1 MSDVMEREAPA
12 EAPDAEPTATER
24 AADEMVLLAL
34 LLLRFGGHL
43 KALAERRIDEI
54 EVEVLKLVALA
65 DLTSTRRHR
74 LADELGEKSLALAQA
89 GYRRA
94 RKDLEV
100 ELAALAALVAE
111 FVASQIDS
119 ATAPGTAHPLQDGG
133 AEDVAGNAMIEGALL
148 AVWLSRLSGDLV
160 FKLERI
166 FGIAAGARAGATEVL
181 RDVRE
186 AFDSA
191 RRNVHPILRTAITAI
206 TAITVERMVEV
217 ENPDVLKGY
226 VHCSVLDSRTTK
238 HICLPRAG
246 LRWLA
251 DGTPVGH
258 AREFRRPPLHI
269 GCRSHL
275 ALWFKPL
282 EEMPGGVAKKI
293 RVAGRAD
300 EFRDRPVIE
309 PKLETWLRSRPV
321 AEQRSIVG
329 SAKWEAWRGGKLTVA
344 GLLDQSGRP
353 LTLTQIR
360 KLLGL

>member
-1 MSDVMEREAPA
+1 MEREAPA
-12 EAPDAEPTATER
+12 EASDAEPTVTES
-24 AADEMVLLAL
+24 AAEEMILLAL
-34 LLLRFGGHL
+34 ALLRFGGHL
-43 KALAERRIDEI
+43 RTVAERYIDEI

-74 LADELGEKSLALAQA
+74 LADELGEKSLALVQA
-89 GYRRA
+89 GYRLA
-94 RKDLEV
+94 RKDLEAQLA
-100 ELAALAALVAE
+100 ELAVLVGE
-111 FVASQIDS
+111 FVASQIDT

-133 AEDVAGNAMIEGALL
+133 AEDIAKNALIEGALL

-166 FGIAAGARAGATEVL
+166 FGIAAGARVGATEVL

-191 RRNVHPILRTAITAI
+191 RRNTHPILRTAITAI
-206 TAITVERMVEV
+206 TAITVERMVAI

-258 AREFRRPPLHI
+258 DRSFKRPPLHM

-282 EEMPGGVAKKI
+282 EEMPGYVTRKI
-293 RVAGRAD
+293 RKAGRED
-300 EFRDRPVIE
+300 EFVDRPVIE
-309 PKLETWLRSRPV
+309 PVLEKWLRSRPV
-321 AEQRSIVG
+321 AEQRAIVG

-353 LTLTQIR
+353 LTLGQIR